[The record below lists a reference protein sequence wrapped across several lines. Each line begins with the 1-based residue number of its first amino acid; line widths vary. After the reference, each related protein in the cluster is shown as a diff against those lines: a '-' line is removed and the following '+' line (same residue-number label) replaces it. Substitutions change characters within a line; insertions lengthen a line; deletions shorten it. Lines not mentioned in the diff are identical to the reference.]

1 MPALKVYGQSRPKS
15 VTTSFYPGVTL
26 FGRHSI
32 LVIKYVAATL
42 LTANKKQN
50 CNKLL
55 TDSLGEREFQF
66 SFSEQHAER
75 RFCHHFSHPSV
86 LDSRVTKTN
95 KTD

>member
-1 MPALKVYGQSRPKS
+1 MTFLKEY
-15 VTTSFYPGVTL
+15 
-26 FGRHSI
+26 I

-50 CNKLL
+50 CNKLP

-86 LDSRVTKTN
+86 LDSRVI
-95 KTD
+95 KTDEKGALTSQGNQEADDIG